1 MKWMAWTRHW
11 ASSLLVAGLLWCP
24 AHGAWA
30 VEPPALAHAESYRA
44 GIDPA
49 PYWVS
54 EKLDGVRAVWDGA
67 QMRFRSGNPIH
78 APVWFTRGLPAQKL
92 DGELW
97 IGRGQ
102 FDRLSGIVRKAE
114 PDDAEWREV
123 KYMLFE
129 LPDAPGTFSERVAA
143 MARLVHRVGMPHLRM
158 VEQFRV
164 RDGAELQRR
173 RDEVVSAGGEGLM
186 LHRADAL
193 YQAGRSEDM
202 LKFKPWDDAEA
213 VVISHLPGQ
222 GKYQGKLGSLLV
234 QLPDGRHLRL
244 GSGFSDAQRADPPP
258 VGATV
263 TYRYRG
269 FSATGL
275 PRFAT
280 FLRVREAF

>member
-1 MKWMAWTRHW
+1 MAWTKTW
-11 ASSLLVAGLLWCP
+11 ASSLLLLGLLLAP
-24 AHGAWA
+24 PIPRAGEPLPLAHG
-30 VEPPALAHAESYRA
+30 ETYRQ

-49 PYWVS
+49 QYWVS
-54 EKLDGVRAVWDGA
+54 EKLDGVRAVWDGE
-67 QMRFRSGNPIH
+67 QLRFRSGNPIH
-78 APVWFTRGLPAQKL
+78 APAWFTRGLPLQKL

-97 IGRGQ
+97 LGRGQ
-102 FDRLSGIVRKAE
+102 FDCLSGIVRKAE
-114 PDDAEWREV
+114 PDDGEWRQV

-129 LPDAPGTFSERVAA
+129 LPDAPGTFSERIKAMEQLVA
-143 MARLVHRVGMPHLRM
+143 RTGLPHLAM

-164 RDGAELQRR
+164 ADAAELQRR
-173 RDEVVSAGGEGLM
+173 LGEVVSAGGEGLM
-186 LHRADAL
+186 LHRADAF
-193 YQAGRSEDM
+193 YRAGRSDDL
-202 LKFKPWDDAEA
+202 LKLKPWDDAEA
-213 VVISHLPGQ
+213 VVVAHLPGQ
-222 GKYQGKLGSLLV
+222 GKYTGKLGALLV
-234 QLPDGRHLRL
+234 QLPDGRRLRI